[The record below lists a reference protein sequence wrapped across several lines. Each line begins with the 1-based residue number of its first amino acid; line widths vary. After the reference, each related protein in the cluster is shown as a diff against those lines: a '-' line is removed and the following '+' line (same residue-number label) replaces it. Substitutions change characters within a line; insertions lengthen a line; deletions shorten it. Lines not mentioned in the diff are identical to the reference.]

1 MICYYVFMSA
11 KRPLWKRIIYVILII
26 LIVAVLLFAGEL
38 LYIHLRSRSFF
49 SVAEKAFQYPDL
61 ENGFIPQGI
70 EYDSSTDCFF
80 LCGYMQ
86 DKSQPSPIYVIN
98 RSDGS
103 LVASATML
111 KEDGTVF
118 SGHSGGIALWKDL
131 VFVAGTYDGV
141 YVFARNDVLSSKN
154 GERIKALGLF
164 PLTVG
169 SEKITSSFLEVHDD
183 ILTVGEFRMQVIA
196 PTSKSHHIS
205 TPSGKQY
212 AIALNY
218 RLDSSFK
225 LGISPEPFSAYSIP
239 SLAQG
244 ICFTDDEILVST
256 SIMLLMSKVHVYESS
271 ALEVCGSFA
280 GIPVYALDK
289 SVRNE
294 VLTTPPMLEEIQ
306 IVDGWLYCM
315 SEFASEKYQIGKLF
329 NTQWCW
335 KTKIGEK

>member
-1 MICYYVFMSA
+1 
-11 KRPLWKRIIYVILII
+11 
-26 LIVAVLLFAGEL
+26 
-38 LYIHLRSRSFF
+38 
-49 SVAEKAFQYPDL
+49 
-61 ENGFIPQGI
+61 
-70 EYDSSTDCFF
+70 
-80 LCGYMQ
+80 
-86 DKSQPSPIYVIN
+86 
-98 RSDGS
+98 
-103 LVASATML
+103 ML

-141 YVFARNDVLSSKN
+141 YVFSRNDVLRSKN
-154 GERIKALGLF
+154 GEGIKALGLF

-335 KTKIGEK
+335 KTKIGER